1 MVFKESTSVEG
12 LDVTWLTV
20 MEQMVEVTTLTTVVA
35 KAAGT
40 GLLLQFDLVE
50 ASFVK
55 ISGLL
60 GLTMENSSDFGSST
74 TRSHVETT
82 AVVLEDIERD
92 WEGIV
97 VALLVEAVLTE
108 DNDVATVLVDLGAT
122 VDDVEDTA
130 VVTVVVGGE
139 ATVDNGEGT
148 IVFTVLP

>member
-1 MVFKESTSVEG
+1 MVFEESTSVEG
-12 LDVTWLTV
+12 LVVIWLTV

-35 KAAGT
+35 IAAET
-40 GLLLQFDLVE
+40 GLLLHFDLVE

-74 TRSHVETT
+74 TGSHVETT

-97 VALLVEAVLTE
+97 VALLVEAVLPE

-130 VVTVVVGGE
+130 VVTVVVGVE
-139 ATVDNGEGT
+139 ATVDSGEVT
-148 IVFTVLP
+148 TVFTVLP